1 MSFSKNLSSEEFLT
15 MAQETL
21 RRGSKVAVAT
31 IIRKEGSGPRDVGS
45 KMLVG
50 EDGKVHGTLGGGVF
64 ERHVISEALR
74 AINEG
79 RPRVVKYS
87 FTGHPIEGAVDTG
100 LICGGVLEVFI
111 DVLKPSQR
119 VVIFGTGR
127 VGKPI
132 GDLMHFLGFRVVAAD
147 PNVELVSTD
156 LYPYAEV
163 RAHVPVELIESRLPE
178 LIKEGDAV
186 FITHGEVEVDYK
198 ALKTAL
204 NTRARFVG
212 VLGSRR
218 KIAEFVKRLTNEG
231 VDREL
236 VRTKFRGP
244 VGADIPAD
252 SPEEIAVAVAAELIT
267 LMKGG
272 TIKTLN
278 MVEDLLK

>member
-1 MSFSKNLSSEEFLT
+1 MSLSRDLSSEEFLAI
-15 MAQETL
+15 AQDML
-21 RRGSKVAVAT
+21 RRRSKVAVAT

-45 KMLVG
+45 KILVD
-50 EDGKVHGTLGGGVF
+50 EDGNVHGTLGGGIF
-64 ERHVISEALR
+64 ERHVISEALK
-74 AINEG
+74 ALNEG

-87 FTGHPIEGAVDTG
+87 FTGRPIEGAVDTG

-127 VGKPI
+127 VGKPL
-132 GDLMHFLGFRVVAAD
+132 GDLMHFLGFRVVTAD
-147 PNVELVSTD
+147 PSVELVSAD
-156 LYPYAEV
+156 LYPYAEARV
-163 RAHVPVELIESRLPE
+163 HIPVELIESRLPE
-178 LIKEGDAV
+178 LIEEGDVV

-198 ALKTAL
+198 ALKAAL
-204 NTRARFVG
+204 NTRARLVG

-218 KIAEFVKRLTNEG
+218 KIAEFVKRLTSEG

-244 VGADIPAD
+244 IGVDIPAD
-252 SPEEIAVAVAAELIT
+252 SPEEIAVAVATELIT

-272 TIKTLN
+272 VVKTLN
-278 MVEDLLK
+278 IVEDLLK